1 MVVVLLHQ
9 VESFLQVLHL
19 TIMSHKDSNTWE
31 EIYSFVHSLG
41 VHIKFRMADGAQAII
56 KAGSKVFSSC
66 PDCQYLNRLIC
77 WNHTIRVVQ
86 AKTKQSKKLTDLL
99 PNHFSM
105 ILIIFIT
112 QSMITLSNPS
122 LQN

>member
-1 MVVVLLHQ
+1 
-9 VESFLQVLHL
+9 
-19 TIMSHKDSNTWE
+19 
-31 EIYSFVHSLG
+31 
-41 VHIKFRMADGAQAII
+41 MADGAQAII

-66 PDCQYLNRLIC
+66 PDCQYLNCLIC
-77 WNHTIRVVQ
+77 CNHAIRVVQ
-86 AKTKQSKKLTDLL
+86 AKTKKSKKLTDLL

-122 LQN
+122 LKN